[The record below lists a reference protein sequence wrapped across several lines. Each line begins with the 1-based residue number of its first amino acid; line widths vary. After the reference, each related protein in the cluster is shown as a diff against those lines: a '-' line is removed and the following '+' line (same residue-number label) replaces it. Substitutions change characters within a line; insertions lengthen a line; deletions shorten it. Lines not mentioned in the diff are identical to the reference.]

1 MKNLSAINDDKD
13 VVTKEY
19 LDALDRPL
27 KLAQTWE
34 EAVTNAKSEIV
45 VCVYDSTN
53 VYSVTIPRA
62 EITAAA
68 KTFFQGGAYATSSL
82 NHVQVAVSTTAITA
96 GWYFN
101 GSSRSTAYRV
111 YYR

>member
-1 MKNLSAINDDKD
+1 MKNLSAINDSKD
-13 VVTKEY
+13 VVTREW
-19 LDALDRPL
+19 LDYTCPPL
-27 KLAQTWE
+27 KLASNWNEVIEKAQYE
-34 EAVTNAKSEIV
+34 VV
-45 VCVYDSTN
+45 VCVYDATN

-62 EITAAA
+62 EITSTT

-82 NHVQVAVSTTAITA
+82 NHVQVAVSTTAISA